1 MPNKRLLPEPQG
13 SYEVLTI
20 AEGTPG
26 TTLPAALR
34 FDWVV
39 FNTDRG
45 CNTFSLRNNT
55 IRNHRARGMLIKA
68 SDGVIEGNAIEN
80 STLGG
85 IVVTPELYWGEGD
98 FVSNL
103 TIESNSVRS
112 VCIGLQCYGGLAL
125 GAKDP
130 AGDLAPFY
138 GHQDVRIVRNRF
150 ENISQMNLW
159 ISSSQRVEVIGNTI
173 VGPFAYT
180 PVATCCPP
188 YPFPHT
194 FAAWVT
200 TTKSGNISD
209 NCVFHPPPVSQKISL
224 FNVTDSVVDVSIDR
238 SGGFRVC

>member
-1 MPNKRLLPEPQG
+1 M
-13 SYEVLTI
+13 LTI
-20 AEGTPG
+20 AG
-26 TTLPAALR
+26 TTPETALPTALG

-45 CNTFSLRNNT
+45 CSTFSLRNNT

-68 SDGVIEGNAIEN
+68 SNGMIEGNTIEN

-103 TIESNSVRS
+103 TIADNQVRN

-130 AGDLAPFY
+130 AGDLAPSY

-159 ISSSQRVEVIGNTI
+159 ISSSQRVEVTGNTI
-173 VGPFAYT
+173 VAPFAYAS
-180 PVATCCPP
+180 VATCCPP
-188 YPFPHT
+188 YPFPQT
-194 FAAWVT
+194 FVAWVT
-200 TTKSGNISD
+200 ATKSGNISG
-209 NCVFHPPPVSQKISL
+209 NCVLQPPASQKIVL
-224 FNVTDSVVDVSIDR
+224 FNSEKI
-238 SGGFRVC
+238 